1 MYVLY
6 VCNTVASIW
15 PHFSAPAGLKANSRL
30 CESLDIYQQTEDD
43 NKTEVITTASKTKLK
58 CVPSS
63 TTFAFSEVKIAFFQN
78 IMALLSLTSLSQE
91 SHISTVHLPFCHLCH
106 PSYITMAFYSA
117 ISLTY
122 WTRFRGLNTT
132 AHVVCCRQKA
142 HHAAPFIC
150 KLC

>member
-15 PHFSAPAGLKANSRL
+15 PHLSAPAGLKANSRL

-91 SHISTVHLPFCHLCH
+91 SHISTVHLPFCHFSPPAHACICVIPAALLWL
-106 PSYITMAFYSA
+106 S
-117 ISLTY
+117 
-122 WTRFRGLNTT
+122 TR
-132 AHVVCCRQKA
+132 QS
-142 HHAAPFIC
+142 P
-150 KLC
+150 